1 MGSIPNFHQQT
12 NTRDQV
18 SDMRSF
24 IYLLFCVY
32 LKRKKKNK
40 QIQTQTHINGNKY
53 KYTPDL
59 ILIGVGY
66 MDLIL

>member
-18 SDMRSF
+18 SDMRLF

-40 QIQTQTHINGNKY
+40 QIQTHINGNKY